1 MTEKDLVQEALQQMK
16 NLEDVV
22 QENAK
27 GILGATMAQEI
38 SELVKES
45 LVKETKKENKEQE
58 EDDELDVDMMDVED
72 TDDEM
77 GDDEMIDMEDSDEM
91 IDLSPD
97 MEDDEMGTEDI
108 EDVEMDFDMEPT
120 DLTMLGDDEEGT
132 AELLKIFKSMKDGDG
147 IEVVQDDDQIHL
159 KDDSEDVEYIIQ
171 MESEDEMGS
180 MEEEMY
186 EEDDYMEGEYM
197 EDMDD
202 VENALDDVFSEEE
215 DIVYEIT
222 LDEEDMDDEDM
233 DDEDID
239 EEMYEM
245 YGGNKGDESDS
256 ERDYE
261 TKEGYGGNKGDRSKT
276 RRDYEQ
282 KWGGNK
288 GDKSKTHS
296 GLDYMEE
303 EMYEEDM
310 EEEMYEE
317 DNIHEANYMIKPVR
331 GKMKNKGEAKENQ
344 TIKKASNMKKHEA
357 KEGNYMSK
365 PTKPTA
371 QKKVKAYE
379 TEELPSKGVS
389 NVKKSETKEGK
400 TIAPTGKSKG
410 VGMNLKPK
418 KFEYKEASRTYGNGS
433 KEGRGLRKGITPNRN
448 YVYEAENKQLK
459 GEIES
464 LSSKNEEYR
473 KALNIFREKLNEV
486 AVFNSNLA
494 YATRLFTEHTTTK
507 QEKINILRRFDD
519 VETLKESKNLY
530 TSIKNELSDKSNT
543 VVTESIEKK
552 IDKTASTG
560 SATNLIESKTY
571 ENPQFMRMKDL
582 MNKLK

>member
-1 MTEKDLVQEALQQMK
+1 MAEKDLVQEALQQMK

-45 LVKETKKENKEQE
+45 LVKEAKKENKEQE

-72 TDDEM
+72 TEEM
-77 GDDEMIDMEDSDEM
+77 GDDETFDMEDSDEM
-91 IDLSPD
+91 LDLSPE
-97 MEDDEMGTEDI
+97 MEDDEMGTEDM
-108 EDVEMDFDMEPT
+108 EDDEMDFDMEPT

-147 IEVVQDDDQIHL
+147 IEVVQNDDQIHF

-171 MESEDEMGS
+171 MESEED
-180 MEEEMY
+180 MY
-186 EEDDYMEGEYM
+186 EGDYMEGEYM

-202 VENALDDVFSEEE
+202 VENALDDVFSEED

-222 LDEEDMDDEDM
+222 LDEEDMDEEDM
-233 DDEDID
+233 D

-256 ERDYE
+256 EKDYE
-261 TKEGYGGNKGDRSKT
+261 TTEGYGGNKGDRSKT

-282 KWGGNK
+282 KFGGNK

-296 GLDYMEE
+296 GLDYMEG

-310 EEEMYEE
+310 EDEMYEE
-317 DNIHEANYMIKPVR
+317 DMEDENIYEANYTIKPVR
-331 GKMKNKGEAKENQ
+331 GKMKNNGETKENQ
-344 TIKKASNMKKHEA
+344 TIKRASNLKKHET

-371 QKKVKAYE
+371 QKKVEAYK
-379 TEELPSKGVS
+379 TEELPSKGIS

-400 TIAPTGKSKG
+400 TIAPTSKSKG

-530 TSIKNELSDKSNT
+530 SSIKNELSDKST
-543 VVTESIEKK
+543 AVVTESIEKK

>member
-1 MTEKDLVQEALQQMK
+1 MTEKNLVQEALQQMK

-45 LVKETKKENKEQE
+45 LIKETKKENKEQ
-58 EDDELDVDMMDVED
+58 DDEIEMD
-72 TDDEM
+72 
-77 GDDEMIDMEDSDEM
+77 
-91 IDLSPD
+91 
-97 MEDDEMGTEDI
+97 
-108 EDVEMDFDMEPT
+108 DVEMDVEMDDMEAPEDEESEEEVDLT
-120 DLTMLGDDEEGT
+120 DLDIEDDMSGADEMLDVVDIDVDDMDSEPIDLTPLGDDEEGT
-132 AELLKIFKSMKDGDG
+132 EELLKIFKSMRGDD
-147 IEVVQDDDQIHL
+147 EVVVVQDDDQIHIT
-159 KDDSEDVEYIIQ
+159 DNDEDVEYIIQ
-171 MESEDEMGS
+171 MES
-180 MEEEMY
+180 
-186 EEDDYMEGEYM
+186 
-197 EDMDD
+197 
-202 VENALDDVFSEEE
+202 
-215 DIVYEIT
+215 
-222 LDEEDMDDEDM
+222 
-233 DDEDID
+233 D
-239 EEMYEM
+239 EEMEEM
-245 YGGNKGDESDS
+245 DS
-256 ERDYE
+256 
-261 TKEGYGGNKGDRSKT
+261 
-276 RRDYEQ
+276 
-282 KWGGNK
+282 
-288 GDKSKTHS
+288 
-296 GLDYMEE
+296 MEE

-310 EEEMYEE
+310 EDE
-317 DNIHEANYMIKPVR
+317 NISEAKYMIQPVR

-344 TIKKASNMKKHEA
+344 TMKKASNMKKHEA

-365 PTKPTA
+365 PTKPTS
-371 QKKVKAYE
+371 QKKVSAYE
-379 TEELPSKGVS
+379 TEELPEKGVS

-400 TIAPTGKSKG
+400 TIAPTSKSKG

-433 KEGRGLRKGITPNRN
+433 KEGRGLRKGITNNRN

-459 GEIES
+459 GEIET

-530 TSIKNELSDKSNT
+530 TTIKNELSDKSNS

-582 MNKLK
+582 MTKIIK

>member
-1 MTEKDLVQEALQQMK
+1 MTEKNLVQEALQQMK

-45 LVKETKKENKEQE
+45 LIKETKKENKEQ
-58 EDDELDVDMMDVED
+58 DDEIEMD
-72 TDDEM
+72 
-77 GDDEMIDMEDSDEM
+77 
-91 IDLSPD
+91 
-97 MEDDEMGTEDI
+97 
-108 EDVEMDFDMEPT
+108 DVEMDVEMDDMEAPEDEESEEEMDLT
-120 DLTMLGDDEEGT
+120 DLDIEDDMSGADEMLDVVDIDVDDMDSEPIDLTPLGDDEEGT
-132 AELLKIFKSMKDGDG
+132 EELLKIFKSMRGDD
-147 IEVVQDDDQIHL
+147 EVVVVQDDDQIHIT
-159 KDDSEDVEYIIQ
+159 DNDEDVEYIIQ
-171 MESEDEMGS
+171 MESDEEMEEMDS

-186 EEDDYMEGEYM
+186 E
-197 EDMDD
+197 DMDD
-202 VENALDDVFSEEE
+202 VEDALDDVFSEED

-222 LDEEDMDDEDM
+222 LDEEDMEEEMYEEDM
-233 DDEDID
+233 EEEYMD

-261 TKEGYGGNKGDRSKT
+261 TKEAFGGNRGDRSKT

-310 EEEMYEE
+310 EDE
-317 DNIHEANYMIKPVR
+317 NISEAKYMIQPVR

-344 TIKKASNMKKHEA
+344 TMKKASNMKKHEA

-365 PTKPTA
+365 PTKPTS
-371 QKKVKAYE
+371 QKKVSAYE
-379 TEELPSKGVS
+379 TEELPEKGVS

-400 TIAPTGKSKG
+400 TIAPTSKSKG

-433 KEGRGLRKGITPNRN
+433 KEGRGLRKGITNNRN

-459 GEIES
+459 GEIET

-530 TSIKNELSDKSNT
+530 TTIKNELSDKSNS
-543 VVTESIEKK
+543 VVTESIERK